1 MVMAL
6 NDLVWEPDEGWRD
19 AAACAGSDLELFFPI
34 EEDEESAVPAKAI
47 CAICPV
53 QENCLNYALTTNQPE
68 GIWGGFDETERT
80 WLRLALVEGSSV
92 AAILDPHT
100 RTAAA

>member
-19 AAACAGSDLELFFPI
+19 SAACAGSDLDIFFPI
-34 EEDEESAVPAKAI
+34 GEDEEVVAPAKAI

-53 QENCLNYALTTNQPE
+53 REECLNYALTTNQPE
-68 GIWGGFDETERT
+68 GIWGGMTATERRR
-80 WLRLALVEGSSV
+80 LRRRLRERQRRAS
-92 AAILDPHT
+92 
-100 RTAAA
+100 

>member
-19 AAACAGSDLELFFPI
+19 AAACSGSDLELFFPI
-34 EEDEESAVPAKAI
+34 GEDEESAAPAKAI

-68 GIWGGFDETERT
+68 GIWGGLTAPERRR
-80 WLRLALVEGSSV
+80 LRRRLRERQRRAS
-92 AAILDPHT
+92 
-100 RTAAA
+100 

>member
-19 AAACAGSDLELFFPI
+19 QAACAGSDLELFFPAG
-34 EEDEESAVPAKAI
+34 EDEESAAPAKAI

-53 QENCLNYALTTNQPE
+53 REDCLNYAISTNQPE
-68 GIWGGFDETERT
+68 GVWGGMTGPERRR
-80 WLRLALVEGSSV
+80 LRRRLRERQRRAS
-92 AAILDPHT
+92 
-100 RTAAA
+100 